1 MKKGLS
7 IKTKVAISAFAFMGI
22 LTFAI
27 ATVGY
32 KLYRDSVMESYSS
45 YADTVLKYA
54 VHASE
59 AYSFGDMIAARQ
71 MPEAYEQYRLSL
83 NTIKESSEIE
93 YLYAIYFVSPQ

>member
-45 YADTVLKYA
+45 YADTVLKYGAHRRGAERGSERHSGADFEDCPPQGGRLREGCGA
-54 VHASE
+54 V
-59 AYSFGDMIAARQ
+59 
-71 MPEAYEQYRLSL
+71 
-83 NTIKESSEIE
+83 
-93 YLYAIYFVSPQ
+93 